1 MMEGIKMDVKILK
14 DNKIDVDHGL
24 ELLGDMDFYNETLET
39 FYKNIDKNIKDLK
52 KFKEKKDF
60 ENYGIL
66 SHSIK
71 SDSKYLG
78 FMDLAE
84 IALSHEMAGKGS
96 DEKFIEENF
105 DSFMEE
111 INRIVKVV
119 KEYLGR

>member
-1 MMEGIKMDVKILK
+1 MDTKILT

-24 ELLGDMDFYNETLET
+24 ELLGDIDFYNETLGT
-39 FYKNIDKNIKDLK
+39 FYDGIEDNLK
-52 KFKEKKDF
+52 KLQEFKDKDDF

-78 FMDLAE
+78 FTKLAE
-84 IALSHEMAGKGS
+84 LSYNHEMAGKSS
-96 DEKFIEENF
+96 DKEFIDKNY
-105 DSFMEE
+105 DSFIEE

>member
-1 MMEGIKMDVKILK
+1 MDTKILT
-14 DNKIDVDHGL
+14 DNKIDVNHGL
-24 ELLGDMDFYNETLET
+24 ELLGDIDFYNETLGT
-39 FYKNIDKNIKDLK
+39 FYDGIEDNLK
-52 KFKEKKDF
+52 KLEEYKNNDDF

-84 IALSHEMAGKGS
+84 IALSHEMAGKSS
-96 DEKFIEENF
+96 DKDFIDKNY
-105 DSFMEE
+105 DSFVEE
-111 INRIVKVV
+111 INRIVNVV

>member
-1 MMEGIKMDVKILK
+1 MDVKILT
-14 DNKIDVDHGL
+14 DNKIDVNHGL
-24 ELLGDMDFYNETLET
+24 ELLGDMDFYNETLST
-39 FYKNIDKNIKDLK
+39 FYDGIADNLK
-52 KFKEKKDF
+52 KLEEYKNNDDF

-96 DEKFIEENF
+96 DKAFIEENY
-105 DSFMEE
+105 DSFIKE
-111 INRIVKVV
+111 INRIVSVV
-119 KEYLGR
+119 KSYLGR

>member
-1 MMEGIKMDVKILK
+1 MDVKILK

-39 FYKNIDKNIKDLK
+39 FYKNIDKNLKDLK
-52 KFKEKKDF
+52 KFKDKDDF

-96 DEKFIEENF
+96 DKKFIDENY
-105 DSFMEE
+105 DSFVEE
-111 INRIVKVV
+111 INRIINVV

>member
-1 MMEGIKMDVKILK
+1 MDIKILT

-24 ELLGDMDFYNETLET
+24 ELLGDMDFYNEIEGRL
-39 FYKNIDKNIKDLK
+39 KDLK
-52 KFKEKKDF
+52 KFKDNDDF

-96 DEKFIEENF
+96 DKDFIDKNY
-105 DSFMEE
+105 DSFIEE

>member
-1 MMEGIKMDVKILK
+1 MNVEILTK
-14 DNKIDVDHGL
+14 NKIDVNHGL
-24 ELLGDMDFYNETLET
+24 ELLGDMDFYNETLGT
-39 FYKNIDKNIKDLK
+39 FYDNIDKNLKDLK
-52 KFKEKKDF
+52 KFKESDDF

-96 DEKFIEENF
+96 DKKFIEENY
-105 DSFMEE
+105 DSFVEE
-111 INRIVKVV
+111 INRIVNVV

>member
-1 MMEGIKMDVKILK
+1 MDVSILTN
-14 DNKIDVDHGL
+14 NKIDVNHGL
-24 ELLGDMDFYNETLET
+24 ELLGDMDFYNETLGT
-39 FYKNIDKNIKDLK
+39 FYDGISDNLK
-52 KFKEKKDF
+52 KLEEYKNNKDF

-78 FMDLAE
+78 FTDLAE

-96 DEKFIEENF
+96 DEKFIEDNY
-105 DSFMEE
+105 DSFIEE
-111 INRIVKVV
+111 INRIVNVV

>member
-1 MMEGIKMDVKILK
+1 MNIDILK
-14 DNKIDVDHGL
+14 NNKVDVDHGI
-24 ELLGDMDFYNETLET
+24 ELLGDLDFYNETLAT
-39 FYKNIDKNIKDLK
+39 FYDGINDNLK
-52 KFKEKKDF
+52 KLEEYKNKNDF
-60 ENYGIL
+60 EIYGIL

-96 DEKFIEENF
+96 DEKFIEENY
-105 DSFMEE
+105 DSFIEE
-111 INRIVKVV
+111 IDRIVKVV

>member
-1 MMEGIKMDVKILK
+1 MDTKILTS
-14 DNKIDVDHGL
+14 NKIDVNHGL
-24 ELLGDMDFYNETLET
+24 ELLGDLDFYNETLTT
-39 FYKNIDKNIKDLK
+39 FYDGISDNLK
-52 KFKEKKDF
+52 KLDNYKKKKDF

-84 IALSHEMAGKGS
+84 IALSHEMAGKNS
-96 DEKFIEENF
+96 DEKFIEENYDTF
-105 DSFMEE
+105 INE
-111 INRIVKVV
+111 INRIVNVV

>member
-1 MMEGIKMDVKILK
+1 MDVKILI

-24 ELLGDMDFYNETLET
+24 ELLGDMDFYNETLGT
-39 FYKNIDKNIKDLK
+39 FYDGIGDNLK
-52 KFKEKKDF
+52 KLEEYKNKDDF

-96 DEKFIEENF
+96 DKKFIKENY
-105 DSFMEE
+105 DSFIEE

>member
-1 MMEGIKMDVKILK
+1 MDTKILTK
-14 DNKIDVDHGL
+14 NKIDYKHGI
-24 ELLGDMDFYNETLET
+24 ELLGDIDFYNETLET
-39 FYKNIDKNIKDLK
+39 FYNGIEENIKNLKKYKDKNDY
-52 KFKEKKDF
+52 

-78 FMDLAE
+78 FTNLAE
-84 IALSHEMAGKGS
+84 IALSHELAGKNN

-105 DSFMEE
+105 DSFIDE
-111 INRIVKVV
+111 INRIISAV

>member
-1 MMEGIKMDVKILK
+1 MDVKILT
-14 DNKIDVDHGL
+14 DNKIDVNHGL

-39 FYKNIDKNIKDLK
+39 FYNGIEDNLK
-52 KFKEKKDF
+52 KLKKYKETDDF

-96 DEKFIEENF
+96 DKEFIEKNY
-105 DSFMEE
+105 DSFIEE

>member
-1 MMEGIKMDVKILK
+1 MDVKILTN
-14 DNKIDVDHGL
+14 NKIDVNHGL
-24 ELLGDMDFYNETLET
+24 ELLGDMDFYNETLGT
-39 FYKNIDKNIKDLK
+39 FYDNINDNLK
-52 KFKEKKDF
+52 KLESFKNKDDF

-96 DEKFIEENF
+96 DKKFIEENY
-105 DSFMEE
+105 DSFVDE
-111 INRIVKVV
+111 INRIVSVV

>member
-1 MMEGIKMDVKILK
+1 MNVKILTS
-14 DNKIDVDHGL
+14 NKIDVDHGL
-24 ELLGDMDFYNETLET
+24 ELLGDMDFYNETLST
-39 FYKNIDKNIKDLK
+39 FYDGINDNLK
-52 KFKEKKDF
+52 KLEKYKNEDDF

-96 DEKFIEENF
+96 DKKFIEENY
-105 DSFMEE
+105 DSFIKE
-111 INRIVKVV
+111 INRIVSVV

>member
-1 MMEGIKMDVKILK
+1 MDTKILT
-14 DNKIDVDHGL
+14 DNKIDVNHGL
-24 ELLGDMDFYNETLET
+24 ELLGDIDFYNETLGT
-39 FYKNIDKNIKDLK
+39 FYDNIEKNLKDLK
-52 KFKEKKDF
+52 NFKDNKDF

-84 IALSHEMAGKGS
+84 IALSHEMAGKSS
-96 DEKFIEENF
+96 DEKFIEENY
-105 DSFMEE
+105 DSFVLE
-111 INRIVKVV
+111 INRIVSVV

>member
-1 MMEGIKMDVKILK
+1 MDVKILT
-14 DNKIDVDHGL
+14 DNKIDVNHGL
-24 ELLGDMDFYNETLET
+24 ELLGDMDFYNETLST
-39 FYKNIDKNIKDLK
+39 FYDGIADNLK
-52 KFKEKKDF
+52 KLEEYKNNDDF

-96 DEKFIEENF
+96 DKAFIEENY
-105 DSFMEE
+105 DSFIEE
-111 INRIVKVV
+111 INRIVSVV
-119 KEYLGR
+119 KSYLGR

>member
-1 MMEGIKMDVKILK
+1 MDTKILTK
-14 DNKIDVDHGL
+14 NKIDYKHGI
-24 ELLGDMDFYNETLET
+24 ELLGDLDFYNETLET
-39 FYKNIDKNIKDLK
+39 FYKGIDKNLKDLK
-52 KFKEKKDF
+52 KFKEKDDF

-84 IALSHEMAGKGS
+84 IALSHEMAGKES
-96 DEKFIEENF
+96 NEEFIEENY
-105 DSFMEE
+105 DSFVEE

>member
-1 MMEGIKMDVKILK
+1 MDVKILTN
-14 DNKIDVDHGL
+14 NKIDVDHGL
-24 ELLGDMDFYNETLET
+24 ELLGDMDFYNETLGT
-39 FYKNIDKNIKDLK
+39 FYDGIEENLK
-52 KFKEKKDF
+52 KLEEYKNNKDF
-60 ENYGIL
+60 ENYSIL

-96 DEKFIEENF
+96 DEKFIEENY
-105 DSFMEE
+105 DSFIEE
-111 INRIVKVV
+111 INRIIKVV

>member
-1 MMEGIKMDVKILK
+1 MDRKILT
-14 DNKIDVDHGL
+14 DNKIDVDPGI
-24 ELLGDMDFYNETLET
+24 ELLWEMDFYNETLGT
-39 FYKNIDKNIKDLK
+39 FYDGIEDNLK
-52 KFKEKKDF
+52 KLQEYKNKDDF

-84 IALSHEMAGKGS
+84 VALSHEMAGKGS
-96 DEKFIEENF
+96 DKDFIDKNY
-105 DSFMEE
+105 DSFVEE

-119 KEYLGR
+119 KEYLGK